1 MGKEA
6 KYVVRLSRAERES
19 VEHLVTRGRVAKATR
34 QRAQV
39 LLRADEGEVVGP
51 GATDEQIAA
60 LVGVS
65 LSTVHRTRQRLVE
78 EGLEATLHHKPAANR
93 QYRKLDGA
101 QEAHLVALACSAP
114 PAGRVSWTM
123 QLLADRLV
131 ELQVVDSIA
140 EETVRTTLKKTLCN
154 RGARSN
160 GCCRPSKTPTLSVRW
175 KTSWKSTIAP
185 TIRGVRL
192 SASTNKAS
200 N

>member
-6 KYVVRLSRAERES
+6 KYVVRLSCAERKQ
-19 VEHLVTRGRVAKATR
+19 VEHLVAQGRVAKATR

-39 LLRADEGEVVGP
+39 LLRADAGEAGP
-51 GATDEQIAA
+51 GATDEQIAE

-78 EGLEATLHHKPAANR
+78 EGLEATLQRQPAANR

-101 QEAHLVALACSAP
+101 QEAQLVVLACSAP

-123 QLLADRLV
+123 QLLADRLI
-131 ELQVVDSIA
+131 ELKVVDAIGP
-140 EETVRTTLKKTLCN
+140 ETVRTTLKKTLSN

-160 GCCRPSKTPTLSVRW
+160 GCCRPHKMPTLSVRW
-175 KTSWKSTIAP
+175 KMSWKSTNAR
-185 TIRGVRL
+185 TIRGVRS
-192 SASTNKAS
+192 SASTSKAS

>member
-1 MGKEA
+1 
-6 KYVVRLSRAERES
+6 
-19 VEHLVTRGRVAKATR
+19 
-34 QRAQV
+34 
-39 LLRADEGEVVGP
+39 VVGP

-78 EGLEATLHHKPAANR
+78 EGLEATLHRKPAANR

>member
-6 KYVVRLSRAERES
+6 KYVVRLSYAERES

-34 QRAQV
+34 QRALV
-39 LLRADEGEVVGP
+39 LLRADEGEAGP
-51 GATDEQIAA
+51 GASDEQIAE

-78 EGLEATLHHKPAANR
+78 EGLEATLHRKPSVNR

-114 PAGRVSWTM
+114 PAGRVGWTM

-131 ELQVVDSIA
+131 ELQVVDSISQEA
-140 EETVRTTLKKTLCN
+140 VRTTLKKTRSNL
-154 RGARSN
+154 GARSN
-160 GCCRPSKTPTLSVRW
+160 GCCRPNKTPTLSVRW
-175 KTSWKSTIAP
+175 KTSWKSTIGP
-185 TIRGVRL
+185 TIRGVRW
-192 SASTNKAS
+192 SASTSKAS
-200 N
+200 S

>member
-6 KYVVRLSRAERES
+6 KYVVRLSRAEREL
-19 VEHLVTRGRVAKATR
+19 VENLVAVGRVAKATR

-39 LLRADEGEVVGP
+39 LLRADEGEAGP
-51 GATDEQIAA
+51 RASDEQIAA

-78 EGLEATLHHKPAANR
+78 EGLEVTLHRKPSANR

-101 QEAHLVALACSAP
+101 QEAHLVALACSTP

-131 ELQVVDSIA
+131 ELRVVDSIG

-154 RGARSN
+154 LGGRSN

-175 KTSWKSTIAP
+175 KTSWKSTNVP
-185 TIRGVRL
+185 TIRGVRS
-192 SASTNKAS
+192 SASTSKAS
-200 N
+200 S

>member
-6 KYVVRLSRAERES
+6 KYVVRLSRAERDS

-34 QRAQV
+34 QRAHV
-39 LLRADEGEVVGP
+39 LLRADEGEAGP
-51 GATDEQIAA
+51 GASDEQIAA

-78 EGLEATLHHKPAANR
+78 EGLEATLHRKPSANR

-114 PAGRVSWTM
+114 PAGRARWTM

-131 ELQVVDSIA
+131 ELEVVDSIG

-154 RGARSN
+154 LGARSN
-160 GCCRPSKTPTLSVRW
+160 GYCRPSKMPTLSVPWR
-175 KTSWKSTIAP
+175 TSWKSTNVP
-185 TIRGVRL
+185 TTRGVRS
-192 SASTNKAS
+192 SASTSKAS

>member
-6 KYVVRLSRAERES
+6 KYVVRLSTEERQV
-19 VEHLVTRGRVAKATR
+19 VETLVTRGRVAKATR

-39 LLRADEGEVVGP
+39 LLRADQGDAGP
-51 GATDEQIAA
+51 GASDEQIVE

-78 EGLEATLHHKPAANR
+78 EGLEATLHRQPAANR

-101 QEAHLVALACSAP
+101 QEAQLVVLACSAP

-123 QLLADRLV
+123 QMLADRLV
-131 ELQVVDSIA
+131 ELQVVDSIGQ
-140 EETVRTTLKKTLCN
+140 ETVRTTLKKTFCN

-160 GCCRPSKTPTLSVRW
+160 GCCRLNTTPTLSVRW
-175 KTSWKSTIAP
+175 KTSWKSTNAP
-185 TIRGVRL
+185 TIRGAR
-192 SASTNKAS
+192 SFASTSKAS
-200 N
+200 S